1 MLELDPDD
9 LSDLGRVPR
18 DHEGLGE
25 RKGLDLGRQLHGR
38 TVAPGEM
45 GMNVW
50 RAEVEEQA
58 TDAAET
64 AEKAAA
70 RLTSDE

>member
-1 MLELDPDD
+1 
-9 LSDLGRVPR
+9 VI
-18 DHEGLGE
+18 
-25 RKGLDLGRQLHGR
+25 
-38 TVAPGEM
+38 
-45 GMNVW
+45 VW

-70 RLTSDE
+70 RLTPDE